1 MVTVGLFIKTGEVFK
16 RIELFSDEKISI
28 TSSIQNVSDISKV
41 FTDFSQTFNVPASIK
56 NNEIFKYW
64 YENSL
69 DDGFDAR
76 KRAEAYIELDTI
88 SFRIGKLQLE
98 SVDLKNNKPNG
109 YKLTFFGNL
118 ISLKDTF
125 NGLLMKDL
133 NAGTFDFAY
142 SGDIVKTKLTTQTS
156 SDIKFPLI
164 SSLRPWNYG
173 DADANDISLVANT
186 INFGELFPAIRLR
199 AVFDLIATK
208 FNITFAGFDS
218 VTGFNPNTGFLKSDE
233 RFLNAYLLL
242 KNSEVFKVNGK
253 PLKIDY
259 QTGNVGNYGFSFDL
273 TSDILTLTD
282 FNEDAVNRSVILSI
296 TNSVAGIPYSLLV
309 YKNGILLNTL
319 NEVSVNGTK
328 STVVF
333 TYAGSIGS
341 LDSYEFYIVADAPLT
356 FTSYANFNTTWRV
369 DGTPNNATSLVQQ
382 TTAQTTDSLINVS
395 SYFPD
400 LKIEDFFS
408 GILKM
413 FNLTCFSNVVGVYV
427 VEQIETFYAQGAT
440 IDISKYITSDATNIE
455 RTKPFNIIDFKFQKS
470 ENLSSTRFLSDN
482 RTEYGDLKAEFDVD
496 GSEFAIT
503 LPFENPLFSGVTDN
517 LSAGFLIK
525 NDLRAYIPKPIVL
538 YDYGTLQTVAPF
550 FINGTSSTT
559 YNAFGAESLIGTETY
574 SLNFGQEQSP
584 MTNNFLTTT
593 LFSEYYSAYLNNIFN
608 IKARI
613 FKINAVFPVSILT
626 SIKLND
632 RIVIRDKRY
641 TINSIET
648 NLSTREV
655 SLELITDFRELTS
668 YIPPPVQGADY
679 LNTDYSTD
687 YNV

>member
-1 MVTVGLFIKTGEVFK
+1 MVTVGLFIKTGDIFQ
-16 RIELFSDEKISI
+16 RIELFDDEKISI
-28 TSSIQNVSDISKV
+28 TSSIQNISDISKV
-41 FTDFSQTFNVPASIK
+41 FTDFSQTFTVPASNK

-69 DDGFDAR
+69 DNGFDAR
-76 KRAEAYIELDTI
+76 KRAESYIELDTI
-88 SFRIGKLQLE
+88 NFRIGKLQLE

-142 SGDIVKTKLTTQTS
+142 SDSIVRTKLTTQTS

-173 DADANDISLVANT
+173 GADANDISLVANT
-186 INFGELFPAIRLR
+186 IAFGELFPAIRLR
-199 AVFDLIATK
+199 AIFDLIAAK

-218 VTGFNPNTGFLKSDE
+218 VTGFNPNTGFIKQDA

-242 KNSEVFKVNGK
+242 KNSEVFKVNGQ

-259 QTGNVGNYGFSFDL
+259 QSGNVGNFGFSFNL
-273 TSDILTLTD
+273 TTDILTLTN
-282 FNEDAVNRSVILSI
+282 FNEDAVNRNVVLNVS
-296 TNSVAGIPYSLLV
+296 NSVAGVPYSLLV
-309 YKNGILLNTL
+309 YRNGILINTL
-319 NEVSVNGTK
+319 NEISINGSIETL
-328 STVVF
+328 VF
-333 TYAGSIGS
+333 SFVGSAGST
-341 LDSYEFYIVADAPLT
+341 DSYEFYIVADAPLT
-356 FTSYANFNTTWRV
+356 FTSFATFNTTWRV
-369 DGTPNNATSLVQQ
+369 DGTPDNATSLVNQS
-382 TTAQTTDSLINVS
+382 TAQTTTSVIDVA

-413 FNLTCFSNVVGVYV
+413 FNLTCFSNVAGVFI
-427 VEQIETFYAQGAT
+427 VEQIETFYAQGKT
-440 IDISKYITSDATNIE
+440 INIDKYIISDATNIE
-455 RTKPFNIIDFKFQKS
+455 RTKPFNVINFKYQKS
-470 ENLSSTRFLSDN
+470 ESLLSTAFLSNN
-482 RTEYGDLKAEFDVD
+482 RLDYGDLKAEFDVD

-503 LPFENPLFSGVTDN
+503 LPFENPLFSGVTTN
-517 LSAGFLIK
+517 LSAGFLFK
-525 NDLRAYIPKPIVL
+525 NDTRAYIPKPIVL
-538 YDYGTLQTVAPF
+538 YDYGTLQTVSPF
-550 FINGTSSTT
+550 FINGTSTTT
-559 YNAFGAESLIGTETY
+559 YNAFGSESLIGTETF

-584 MTNNFLTTT
+584 MTNNLLTNT
-593 LFSEYYSAYLNNIFN
+593 LFSEYYSTYLNNIFN

-648 NLSTREV
+648 DLSTKEV
-655 SLELITDFRELTS
+655 SLELITDFRELTT
-668 YIPPPVQGADY
+668 YIPPPLQDADY
-679 LNTDYSTD
+679 LAADYSTD

>member
-1 MVTVGLFIKTGEVFK
+1 MVTVGLFIKTGAIFK
-16 RIELFSDEKISI
+16 RIELFSDEKISV
-28 TSSIQNVSDISKV
+28 TSSIQNISDISKV

-69 DDGFDAR
+69 DNGFDAR

-88 SFRIGKLQLE
+88 TFRIGKLQLE

-142 SGDIVKTKLTTQTS
+142 SGAIVRTKLTTQTTD
-156 SDIKFPLI
+156 DIKFPLI
-164 SSLRPWNYG
+164 SSLRQWNYG
-173 DADANDISLVANT
+173 GANANDISLVANT

-208 FNITFAGFDS
+208 FGISF
-218 VTGFNPNTGFLKSDE
+218 TGDFLTTDA

-242 KNSEVFKVNGK
+242 KNSEIFVSKGQ
-253 PLKIDY
+253 PLKINY
-259 QTGNVGNYGFSFDL
+259 QTKSGTSNGMDFDL
-273 TSDILTLTD
+273 TTDTLSFSATSQD
-282 FNEDAVNRSVILSI
+282 TINRKVTLNV
-296 TNSVAGIPYSLLV
+296 TNSVAGVAYDLLV
-309 YKNGILLNTL
+309 FKNGALFNTL
-319 NEVSVNGTK
+319 SETSIAGTISTLVLSVQGVDATPDLYQFFIVS
-328 STVVF
+328 S
-333 TYAGSIGS
+333 S
-341 LDSYEFYIVADAPLT
+341 PLT
-356 FTSYANFNTTWRV
+356 FTSTGSLTRFAIVGNT
-369 DGTPNNATSLVQQ
+369 PQQ
-382 TTAQTTDSLINVS
+382 TTVTITQSSAQTTLSVLSVA

-427 VEQIETFYAQGAT
+427 VEQIETFYAQGKT
-440 IDISKYITSDATNIE
+440 IAIDKYIVSDATNIE
-455 RTKPFNIIDFKFQKS
+455 RTKPFNIINFKYQKS
-470 ENLSSTRFLSDN
+470 ESLLSTAYLSNN
-482 RTEYGDLKAEFDVD
+482 RSDYGDLKAEFDVD
-496 GSEFAIT
+496 GTEFAIT
-503 LPFENPLFSGVTDN
+503 LPFENPLFSAVTTN
-517 LSAGFLIK
+517 LSAGFLVK
-525 NDLRAYIPKPIVL
+525 NDLRAYIPKPIIL
-538 YDYGTLQTVAPF
+538 YDYGTLQTTGAF
-550 FINGTSSTT
+550 FVNGTSTTT
-559 YNAFGAESLIGTETY
+559 YNAFGAESLIGAETY
-574 SLNFGQEQSP
+574 ALNFGSEQSP
-584 MTNNFLTTT
+584 MTNNLVTNT
-593 LFSEYYSAYLNNIFN
+593 LFSEYYSAYLNNIFSV
-608 IKARI
+608 KARI
-613 FKINAVFPVSILT
+613 FKINAIFPVSILT

-632 RIVIRDKRY
+632 RITIRDKRY

-655 SLELITDFRELTS
+655 SLELITDFRELTT

-679 LNTDYSTD
+679 SSDYSTD

>member
-1 MVTVGLFIKTGEVFK
+1 MVTVGLFIKTGDVFQ
-16 RIELFSDEKISI
+16 RIELFDDEKISV
-28 TSSIQNVSDISKV
+28 TSSIQNISDISKV
-41 FTDFSQTFNVPASIK
+41 FTDFSQTFTVPASNK

-69 DDGFDAR
+69 DNGFDAR

-88 SFRIGKLQLE
+88 NFRIGKLQLE

-133 NAGTFDFAY
+133 NAGTFDFSY
-142 SGDIVKTKLTTQTS
+142 SDSIVRTKLTTQTT

-173 DADANDISLVANT
+173 GADANDISLVANT

-199 AVFDLIATK
+199 AIFDLIAAK

-218 VTGFNPNTGFLKSDE
+218 ATGFDPNTGFLKQDA

-242 KNSEVFKVNGK
+242 KNSEIFETNGQ
-253 PLKIDY
+253 PLKINY
-259 QTGNVGNYGFSFDL
+259 QTQTNGAAGFDFNL
-273 TSDILTLTD
+273 TTDVLQFTD
-282 FNEDAVNRSVILSI
+282 FNQDEPNRSVTLRVT
-296 TNSVAGIPYSLLV
+296 TNVAGIPYSLLV
-309 YKNGILLNTL
+309 YKNNILTTTLKEVSIVGTKNTL
-319 NEVSVNGTK
+319 VLTNNTAV
-328 STVVF
+328 
-333 TYAGSIGS
+333 GSDDI
-341 LDSYEFYIVADAPLT
+341 YEFYISSNTPLS
-356 FTSYANFNTTWRV
+356 FTSDALFVNSFIENGNTFSNAFTV
-369 DGTPNNATSLVQQ
+369 DQ
-382 TTAQTTDSLINVS
+382 TTSQTTTTILNVA

-413 FNLTCFSNVVGVYV
+413 FNLTCFSNVAGVFI
-427 VEQIETFYAQGAT
+427 VEQIETFYAQGKT
-440 IDISKYITSDATNIE
+440 INIDKYIISDATNIE
-455 RTKPFNIIDFKFQKS
+455 RTKPFNVINFKYQKS
-470 ENLSSTRFLSDN
+470 ESLLSTAFLSNN
-482 RTEYGDLKAEFDVD
+482 RLDYGDLKAEFDVD

-503 LPFENPLFSGVTDN
+503 LPFENPLFSGVTTN
-517 LSAGFLIK
+517 LSAGFLFK
-525 NDLRAYIPKPIVL
+525 NDTRAYIPKPIIL
-538 YDYGTLQTVAPF
+538 YDYGTLQTVSPF
-550 FINGTSSTT
+550 FINGTSTTT
-559 YNAFGAESLIGTETY
+559 YNAFGAESLIGTETF

-584 MTNNFLTTT
+584 MTNNLLTNT
-593 LFSEYYSAYLNNIFN
+593 LFSEYYSTYLNNIFN

-648 NLSTREV
+648 DLSTREV
-655 SLELITDFRELTS
+655 SLELITDFRELTT
-668 YIPPPVQGADY
+668 YIPPPLQDADY
-679 LNTDYSTD
+679 LAADYSTD

>member
-16 RIELFSDEKISI
+16 RIKLFDDEKISI
-28 TSSIQNVSDISKV
+28 TSSIQNISDISKV
-41 FTDFSQTFNVPASIK
+41 FTDFSQTFTVPAEG

-69 DDGFDAR
+69 DNGFDAR
-76 KRAEAYIELDTI
+76 KRVESYIELDTI
-88 SFRIGKLQLE
+88 NFRIGKLQLE

-142 SGDIVKTKLTTQTS
+142 SDSIVRTKLTTQTN

-173 DADANDISLVANT
+173 AGDANDISLVGST

-199 AVFDLIATK
+199 AIFDLIAAK
-208 FNITFAGFDS
+208 FNITF
-218 VTGFNPNTGFLKSDE
+218 TGDFLSLDA

-242 KNSEVFKVNGK
+242 KNSEIFVTNGQ
-253 PLKIDY
+253 PLKINY
-259 QTGNVGNYGFSFDL
+259 QSTQTVITGY
-273 TSDILTLTD
+273 D
-282 FNEDAVNRSVILSI
+282 FNISTDTLKFTAFNQNEPNREVTLRV
-296 TNSVAGIPYSLLV
+296 TNSVAGIKYSLLV
-309 YKNGILLNTL
+309 FKDGILLNTL
-319 NEVSVNGTK
+319 NEISIVGTVNTLVLRDQTALA
-328 STVVF
+328 S
-333 TYAGSIGS
+333 
-341 LDSYEFYIVADAPLT
+341 DSEYQFFLSSATPLT
-356 FTSYANFNTTWRV
+356 FTSDALCSTSFV
-369 DGTPNNATSLVQQ
+369 ENNQSFSNSFIITQS
-382 TTAQTTDSLINVS
+382 TAQTTTTVLNVS

-400 LKIEDFFS
+400 LKIEDFFT

-413 FNLTCFSNVVGVYV
+413 FNLTCFSNVTGVFI
-427 VEQIETFYAQGAT
+427 VEQIETFYAQGKT
-440 IDISKYITSDATNIE
+440 INIDKYIISDATNIE
-455 RTKPFNIIDFKFQKS
+455 RTKPFNVINFKYQKS
-470 ENLSSTRFLSDN
+470 ESLLSTAFLSNN
-482 RTEYGDLKAEFDVD
+482 RLDYGDLKAEFDVD

-503 LPFENPLFSGVTDN
+503 LPFENPLFSGVTTN

-525 NDLRAYIPKPIVL
+525 NDTRAYIPKPIVL

-550 FINGTSSTT
+550 FINGTSTTT
-559 YNAFGAESLIGTETY
+559 YNAFGAESLIGTETF

-584 MTNNFLTTT
+584 MTNNLLTNT
-593 LFSEYYSAYLNNIFN
+593 LFSEYYSTYLNNIFN

-613 FKINAVFPVSILT
+613 FKINAVFPISILT

-641 TINSIET
+641 TINSIDT
-648 NLSTREV
+648 NLLTREV

-668 YIPPPVQGADY
+668 YIPPPLQDKDY
-679 LNTDYSTD
+679 LAADYSTD

>member
-16 RIELFSDEKISI
+16 RIELFSDEKISV
-28 TSSIQNVSDISKV
+28 TSSIQNISDISKV

-69 DDGFDAR
+69 DNGFDAR

-88 SFRIGKLQLE
+88 NFRIGKLQLE

-142 SGDIVKTKLTTQTS
+142 SGAIVRTKLTTQTT

-173 DADANDISLVANT
+173 KADANDISLVANT
-186 INFGELFPAIRLR
+186 IGFAELFPAIRLR
-199 AVFDLIATK
+199 AIFDLIATK
-208 FNITFAGFDS
+208 FNITFSG
-218 VTGFNPNTGFLKSDE
+218 TFLSLDD

-242 KNSEVFKVNGK
+242 KNSEVFELLPSTININLDIINGGDSFGYNIDLVNE
-253 PLKIDY
+253 
-259 QTGNVGNYGFSFDL
+259 TFRGNGVTCNFQSSLVTITPITVGVEYNIHTF
-273 TSDILTLTD
+273 
-282 FNEDAVNRSVILSI
+282 
-296 TNSVAGIPYSLLV
+296 
-309 YKNGILLNTL
+309 KNGI
-319 NEVSVNGTK
+319 EVLK
-328 STVVF
+328 Q
-333 TYAGSIGS
+333 
-341 LDSYEFYIVADAPLT
+341 T
-356 FTSYANFNTTWRV
+356 FTSTTTATRIINLTAPAAGGYGTVDIYNVKISSLVSFNFNATLALSTDDTEIQV
-369 DGTPNNATSLVQQ
+369 LQNSSQTIGTNN
-382 TTAQTTDSLINVS
+382 LIPIA
-395 SYFPD
+395 SYLPD

-413 FNLTCFSNVVGVYV
+413 FNLTCFSNVAGVFI
-427 VEQIETFYAQGAT
+427 VEQLETFYAQGAT
-440 IDISKYITSDATNIE
+440 IDISKYIVSDATNIE
-455 RTKPFNIIDFKFQKS
+455 RTKPFNVVNFKYQKS
-470 ENLSSTRFLSDN
+470 ESLLSTAFLSNN
-482 RTEYGDLKAEFDVD
+482 RFDYGDLKAEFDVD
-496 GSEFAIT
+496 GTEFAIT
-503 LPFENPLFSGVTDN
+503 LPFENPLFSGLTTN
-517 LSAGFLIK
+517 LSAGLLFK
-525 NDLRAYIPKPIVL
+525 ADTRAYIPKPIIL
-538 YDYGTLQTVAPF
+538 YDYGTLQTVPAF
-550 FINGTSSTT
+550 FVNGTSTTT
-559 YNAFGAESLIGTETY
+559 YNAFGAESLIGVKTF
-574 SLNFGQEQSP
+574 SLNFGEEQSP
-584 MTNNFLTTT
+584 MTNDFLSNT

-655 SLELITDFRELTS
+655 SLELITDFRELTT

-679 LNTDYSTD
+679 SLDYSTD
-687 YNV
+687 YSV

>member
-1 MVTVGLFIKTGEVFK
+1 MVTVGLFIKTGAIFK
-16 RIELFSDEKISI
+16 RIELFSDEKISV
-28 TSSIQNVSDISKV
+28 TSSIQNISDISKV

-64 YENSL
+64 YENSV
-69 DDGFDAR
+69 DNGFDAR

-88 SFRIGKLQLE
+88 NFRIGKLQLE

-142 SGDIVKTKLTTQTS
+142 SGAIVRTKLTTQTTD
-156 SDIKFPLI
+156 DIKFPLI
-164 SSLRPWNYG
+164 SSLRQWNYG
-173 DADANDISLVANT
+173 GANANDISLVANT

-208 FNITFAGFDS
+208 FNITFAGFDA
-218 VTGFNPNTGFLKSDE
+218 VTGFNPNTGFLKSDD

-242 KNSEVFKVNGK
+242 KNSEIFVSKGQ
-253 PLKIDY
+253 PLKINY
-259 QTGNVGNYGFSFDL
+259 QSKSGTSNGMDFDL
-273 TSDILTLTD
+273 TTDTLSFSATSQD
-282 FNEDAVNRSVILSI
+282 TINRKVTLNV
-296 TNSVAGIPYSLLV
+296 TNSVAGVAYDLLV
-309 YKNGILLNTL
+309 FKNGALFNTL
-319 NEVSVNGTK
+319 AETSIVGTISTLVLSVQGVDATPDLYQFFIVS
-328 STVVF
+328 S
-333 TYAGSIGS
+333 S
-341 LDSYEFYIVADAPLT
+341 PLT
-356 FTSYANFNTTWRV
+356 FTSTGSLTRFAIVGNT
-369 DGTPNNATSLVQQ
+369 PQQ
-382 TTAQTTDSLINVS
+382 TTVTITQSSAQTTLSVLSVA

-427 VEQIETFYAQGAT
+427 VEQIETFYAQGKT
-440 IDISKYITSDATNIE
+440 IPIDKYIVSDATNIE
-455 RTKPFNIIDFKFQKS
+455 RTKPFNIINFKYQKS
-470 ENLSSTRFLSDN
+470 ESLLSTAYLSNN
-482 RTEYGDLKAEFDVD
+482 RSDYGDLKAEFDVD
-496 GSEFAIT
+496 GTEFAIT
-503 LPFENPLFSGVTDN
+503 LPFENPLFSGVTTN

-538 YDYGTLQTVAPF
+538 YDYGTLQTVSPF
-550 FINGTSSTT
+550 FINGTSTTT

-584 MTNNFLTTT
+584 MTNNLLTTT

-613 FKINAVFPVSILT
+613 LKINAVFPVSILT

-632 RIVIRDKRY
+632 RITIRDKRY

-655 SLELITDFRELTS
+655 SLELITDFRELTT

-679 LNTDYSTD
+679 SSDYSTD
-687 YNV
+687 YSV

>member
-1 MVTVGLFIKTGEVFK
+1 MVTVGLFIKTGQVFK
-16 RIELFSDEKISI
+16 RIELFSDEKISV
-28 TSSIQNVSDISKV
+28 TSSIQNISDISKV

-69 DDGFDAR
+69 DNGFDAR

-133 NAGTFDFAY
+133 TAGTFDFEYNDA
-142 SGDIVKTKLTTQTS
+142 IVRTKLTTQTN

-173 DADANDISLVANT
+173 SGNVNDISLVANT
-186 INFGELFPAIRLR
+186 IAFGELFPAIRLR
-199 AVFDLIATK
+199 AIFDLIATK

-218 VTGFNPNTGFLKSDE
+218 VTGFNPNAGFLKQDA

-242 KNSEVFKVNGK
+242 KNSEVFNVLPSTININLDTINGGDSFGYNIDLVNE
-253 PLKIDY
+253 
-259 QTGNVGNYGFSFDL
+259 TFRGNGVTCDFQSSLVTITPITVGVEYNIHTF
-273 TSDILTLTD
+273 
-282 FNEDAVNRSVILSI
+282 
-296 TNSVAGIPYSLLV
+296 
-309 YKNGILLNTL
+309 KNGI
-319 NEVSVNGTK
+319 EVLK
-328 STVVF
+328 Q
-333 TYAGSIGS
+333 
-341 LDSYEFYIVADAPLT
+341 T
-356 FTSYANFNTTWRV
+356 FTSTTTATRIINLTAPAAGGYGTIDIYNVKISSLVSFNFNATLALSTDATEIQV
-369 DGTPNNATSLVQQ
+369 LQNSSQTIGTNN
-382 TTAQTTDSLINVS
+382 LIPIA
-395 SYFPD
+395 SYLPD

-413 FNLTCFSNVVGVYV
+413 FNLTCFSNVAGVFI
-427 VEQIETFYAQGAT
+427 VEQLETFYAQGKT
-440 IDISKYITSDATNIE
+440 IAIDKYIVSDATNIE
-455 RTKPFNIIDFKFQKS
+455 RTKPFNIINFKYQKS
-470 ENLSSTRFLSDN
+470 ESLLSTAFLSNN
-482 RTEYGDLKAEFDVD
+482 RLDYGDLKAEFDVD

-503 LPFENPLFSGVTDN
+503 LPFENPLFSAVSPN
-517 LSAGFLIK
+517 LSAGFLFK
-525 NDLRAYIPKPIVL
+525 NDTRAYIPKPIVL
-538 YDYGTLQTVAPF
+538 YDYGTLQTAPAF
-550 FINGTSSTT
+550 FINGTSTTT
-559 YNAFGAESLIGTETY
+559 YNAFGAESLIGTKTF
-574 SLNFGQEQSP
+574 SLNFGVEQSP
-584 MTNNFLTTT
+584 MTNDFLSNT

-655 SLELITDFRELTS
+655 SLELITDFRELTT
-668 YIPPPVQGADY
+668 YIPPPVQDKDY

>member
-1 MVTVGLFIKTGEVFK
+1 MVTVGLFIKTGEIFQ

-28 TSSIQNVSDISKV
+28 TSSIQNISDISKV
-41 FTDFSQTFNVPASIK
+41 FTDFSQTFNVPASVK
-56 NNEIFKYW
+56 NNEIFRYW

-69 DDGFDAR
+69 DNGFDAR

-88 SFRIGKLQLE
+88 NFRIGKLQLE

-133 NAGTFDFAY
+133 TAGTFDFEYNDA
-142 SGDIVKTKLTTQTS
+142 IVKTKLTTQTT

-173 DADANDISLVANT
+173 GADVNDISLVANT
-186 INFGELFPAIRLR
+186 IAFGELFPAIRLR
-199 AVFDLIATK
+199 AVFDLIASK
-208 FNITFAGFDS
+208 FSISF
-218 VTGFNPNTGFLKSDE
+218 TGDFLTLDA

-242 KNSEVFKVNGK
+242 KNSEIFVTKGQPIKINYQSTQTVITGYDFNLATDTLKFTAFEENEPNREVTLRVTNSLAGVKYSLFVFK
-253 PLKIDY
+253 D
-259 QTGNVGNYGFSFDL
+259 
-273 TSDILTLTD
+273 
-282 FNEDAVNRSVILSI
+282 
-296 TNSVAGIPYSLLV
+296 
-309 YKNGILLNTL
+309 GILLNTL
-319 NEVSVNGTK
+319 NETSIAGTVD
-328 STVVF
+328 TLVLRDE
-333 TYAGSIGS
+333 TTLGSNS
-341 LDSYEFYIVADAPLT
+341 EFQFFLSSAVPLT
-356 FTSYANFNTTWRV
+356 FTSTALCSTSFV
-369 DGTPNNATSLVQQ
+369 DNNQVFSNSFVITQS
-382 TTAQTTDSLINVS
+382 TAQTTTTILDVA

-427 VEQIETFYAQGAT
+427 VEQVEDFYAQGKT
-440 IDISKYITSDATNIE
+440 IAIDKYIISDATNIE
-455 RTKPFNIIDFKFQKS
+455 RTKPFNIINFKYQKS
-470 ENLSSTRFLSDN
+470 ESLLSTAFLSNN
-482 RTEYGDLKAEFDVD
+482 RLDYGDLKAEFDVD

-503 LPFENPLFSGVTDN
+503 LPFENPLFSGVTTN

-550 FINGTSSTT
+550 FINGTSTTT

-584 MTNNFLTTT
+584 MTNNLLTTT

-613 FKINAVFPVSILT
+613 FKISAVFPVSILT

-655 SLELITDFRELTS
+655 SLELITDFRELTT
-668 YIPPPVQGADY
+668 YIPPPVQNKDY

>member
-16 RIELFSDEKISI
+16 RIELFSDEKISV
-28 TSSIQNVSDISKV
+28 TSSIQNISDISKV

-69 DDGFDAR
+69 DNGFDAR

-142 SGDIVKTKLTTQTS
+142 SGAIVRTKLTTQTA

-164 SSLRPWNYG
+164 SSLRQWNYAKG
-173 DADANDISLVANT
+173 GVDDISLVANT
-186 INFGELFPAIRLR
+186 IVFGELFPAIRLR

-208 FNITFAGFDS
+208 FGISF
-218 VTGFNPNTGFLKSDE
+218 TGDFLTNDE

-242 KNSEVFKVNGK
+242 KNSEVFVSKGQ
-253 PLKIDY
+253 PLKFDY
-259 QTGNVGNYGFSFDL
+259 QSKSGSFNGMDFDL
-273 TSDILTLTD
+273 TTDTLSFSATNQD
-282 FNEDAVNRSVILSI
+282 TINRKVTLNV
-296 TNSVAGIPYSLLV
+296 TNSVAGVAYDLLV
-309 YKNGILLNTL
+309 FKNGVLFNTL
-319 NEVSVNGTK
+319 SETSIAGTISTLVLSVQG
-328 STVVF
+328 
-333 TYAGSIGS
+333 
-341 LDSYEFYIVADAPLT
+341 ADATPDLYQFFIVSSSPLT
-356 FTSYANFNTTWRV
+356 FTSTGSLTRFSIVGNT
-369 DGTPNNATSLVQQ
+369 PQQ
-382 TTAQTTDSLINVS
+382 TTLTITQSSAQTTLSVLSVA

-427 VEQIETFYAQGAT
+427 VEQIETFYAQGKT
-440 IDISKYITSDATNIE
+440 IAIDKYIVSDATNIE
-455 RTKPFNIIDFKFQKS
+455 RTKPFNVINFKYQKS
-470 ENLSSTRFLSDN
+470 ENLLSTAFLSNN
-482 RTEYGDLKAEFDVD
+482 RFDYGDLKAEFDVD
-496 GSEFAIT
+496 GAEFAIT
-503 LPFENPLFSGVTDN
+503 LPFENPLFSGINTN
-517 LSAGFLIK
+517 LSAGFLVK
-525 NDLRAYIPKPIVL
+525 NDLRAYIPKGIIL
-538 YDYGTLQTVAPF
+538 YDYGTLQTTDAF
-550 FINGTSSTT
+550 FVNGTSTTT

-574 SLNFGQEQSP
+574 ALNFGSEQSP
-584 MTNNFLTTT
+584 MTNNLVTNT

-632 RIVIRDKRY
+632 RITIRDKRY

-648 NLSTREV
+648 NLSSREV
-655 SLELITDFRELTS
+655 SLELITDFRELTT

-679 LNTDYSTD
+679 SSDYSTD